1 MNTADG
7 VRCSSF
13 IRFSFSA
20 FSPHSL
26 PPVIVEFD
34 LHTCAYIDL
43 NETRNTYAYQAI
55 IGRFRLTAK
64 RTNDNK
70 GLALL
75 YGLKHNKTWRCNL
88 IIAPAHT
95 NQTASAM
102 DSEMRGDYPAIAA
115 YDLVLVGAIVA
126 RESGR
131 LQAPEDLF

>member
-7 VRCSSF
+7 VLCSSF

-43 NETRNTYAYQAI
+43 NETRNTYAYQGI
-55 IGRFRLTAK
+55 IGNFRLTAK
-64 RTNDNK
+64 RNNDNR

-75 YGLKHNKTWRCNL
+75 YGLKNKATWRCIL

-102 DSEMRGDYPAIAA
+102 DSEMRDNYPAISA
-115 YDLVLVGAIVA
+115 YDLSLVGAIVA
-126 RESGR
+126 RESGS